1 MSLIKRIDED
11 LVVAMK
17 ARDSFTLTVLRG
29 LKAEMKN
36 LQIAGGTR
44 GEELSDEK
52 VIGALSSAAKRR
64 RDSIEQFT
72 AGGRKDLA
80 DKETAELEII
90 KRYLPE
96 QMSEAKVREIVSA
109 TISELEI
116 GSMKEVGKL
125 MQSLMPKLKGKADG
139 KVINNIAREILSGQN
154 SNS

>member
-1 MSLIKRIDED
+1 MTLMKKLDADLI
-11 LVVAMK
+11 VAMK

-44 GEELSDEK
+44 DKELTDEQ
-52 VIGALSSAAKRR
+52 VITTLSSAAKRR

-72 AGGRKDLA
+72 AGDRKDLA
-80 DKETAELEII
+80 DKESAELEII
-90 KRYLPE
+90 QRYLPE
-96 QMSEAKVREIVSA
+96 QMSEEKVREIVAA

-139 KVINNIAREILSGQN
+139 KVISAIAKEILTSQN